1 MGIDKMSIDS
11 GEPRKIEVN
20 PGDHIDFYA
29 DRVAQAALESDV
41 VMDFSGV
48 EFVVT
53 KGKYN
58 SSDIVEKWEKI
69 RAELFEKYKNSPEGK
84 AAAEASA
91 RDIAEKQKQID
102 ELTNQLDILDF
113 SNTEKVLDWC
123 AAFQSPSDR
132 IDTKRDKEKILNKF
146 AENGYL
152 PNVNLGSEYKPE
164 DKDNSARYLIGQAL
178 DGIKQ
183 IGAIHQVFHKFYDE
197 WKAKFS
203 EMV

>member
-1 MGIDKMSIDS
+1 MPVDK

-29 DRVAQAALESDV
+29 MRVSQAALESDV
-41 VMDFSGV
+41 VMDFNGV
-48 EFVVT
+48 ELVVP
-53 KGKYN
+53 KGEYN
-58 SSDIVEKWEKI
+58 SSDIVEMWKKL
-69 RAELFEKYKNSPEGK
+69 RTELSEKYKNSPEGK
-84 AAAEASA
+84 AAAEASIK
-91 RDIAEKQKQID
+91 DIAEKQRQID
-102 ELTNQLDILDF
+102 ELTNQLDTLDF

-164 DKDNSARYLIGQAL
+164 NKDNSARYLIGQAL

-197 WKAKFS
+197 WKARFS
-203 EMV
+203 KMV